1 MSATTLDVN
10 KLLDNRQVKQLLAS
24 LVEFEPQLLFVTNMA
39 GELLARSIPSNLPAE
54 LVDNLSLSPTSNIAE
69 IQIGPD
75 TYHAA
80 RTFIEIRGQQ
90 AGFVISAAPH
100 SGSLS
105 PARLA
110 ATTRLLAKILS
121 EQAYKELELQGL
133 STELLN
139 RYEELT
145 LLYEM
150 SQALASVFDITTIC
164 DIALQMA
171 IQVLASNRAFI
182 ALMDEDKANLSVV
195 VSHGMKG
202 FTGWK
207 IPVGQ
212 GITGHVAFSGEQV
225 LLDNQEPPAIGGT
238 AQLVSGVKKSPT
250 PIEATLSVPL
260 ILASDHPEE
269 KTGVLGVI
277 TMAGKP
283 PGEGFSAGDAK
294 LLTTLAAQ
302 VATAIHNSQLVRALR
317 EAERVQQQIRIA
329 AQIQQSL
336 LPKSWPQI
344 PGLKLAGKCVSA
356 ANVGGDYYDFLVD
369 DDDRLTMLIA
379 DASGHSVGSALM
391 MVTARSRL
399 RYEIALG
406 KPLHR
411 IVSDTNRAM
420 FDDLSQ
426 AEMFLSMFCA
436 RFDPDSRQF
445 SFVNG
450 GHNFPM
456 VRRAA
461 TRDVITLDT
470 DGLILGVLEEVV
482 FEEKSIILE
491 PGDIVLLYT
500 DGVVEARTPQGE
512 QFGEER
518 LKRILIRHDW
528 RSPEDLTDHIYQA
541 IYQYTENAAQQD
553 DITLLILQVF

>member
-1 MSATTLDVN
+1 MSTTPLDLSN
-10 KLLDNRQVKQLLAS
+10 LLDNRQVKQLLAS

-39 GELLARSIPSNLPAE
+39 DELFAQAVPTDLPAE
-54 LVDNLSLSPTSNIAE
+54 IIDNFPLPITSDFAKV
-69 IQIGPD
+69 QFGPH

-80 RTFIEIRGQQ
+80 RTFIEIQGQQ
-90 AGFVISAAPH
+90 IGYVVSAAPQ
-100 SGSLS
+100 SEPPSS
-105 PARLA
+105 ERLIA
-110 ATTRLLAKILS
+110 ISQLLTKILS

-133 STELLN
+133 STELIN

-150 SQALASVFDITTIC
+150 SQALGSVFDITTIC

-182 ALMDEDKANLSVV
+182 ALMDDDNDNLSVV

-225 LLDNQEPPAIGGT
+225 LLDNQEPPSIGDT
-238 AQLVSGVKKSPT
+238 AQPASGPKKSPT
-250 PIEATLSVPL
+250 PTEATLSVPL
-260 ILASDHPEE
+260 ILSSDHPEE
-269 KTGVLGVI
+269 KKGVLGVI

-302 VATAIHNSQLVRALR
+302 VATAIHNSQLVLALR

-344 PGLKLAGKCVSA
+344 PGLELAGKCVSA

-369 DDDRLTMLIA
+369 DDNRLTMLIA

-406 KPLHR
+406 KPLRR

-436 RFDPDSRQF
+436 RFDPVSRQF

-456 VRRAA
+456 VRRAS

-470 DGLILGVLEEVV
+470 DGLILGVLEDVV
-482 FEEKSIILE
+482 FEEKSIVLD

-500 DGVVEARTPQGE
+500 DGVVEARTPHGE
-512 QFGEER
+512 LFGEDR

-528 RSPEDLTDHIYQA
+528 RSPEDLTNHIYQA